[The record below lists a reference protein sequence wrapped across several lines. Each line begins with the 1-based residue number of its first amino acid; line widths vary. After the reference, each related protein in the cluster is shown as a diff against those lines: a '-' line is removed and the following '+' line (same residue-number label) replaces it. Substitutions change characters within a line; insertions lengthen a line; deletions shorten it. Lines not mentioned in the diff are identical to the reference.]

1 MMIFC
6 HEISQHCSLHSSS
19 TKSLTGGNMAEGVQ
33 TTLHLGKYSRDRIS
47 QKGDVNRDSDA
58 TQVCLFLPLTDYL
71 QLDNV

>member
-1 MMIFC
+1 M
-6 HEISQHCSLHSSS
+6 
-19 TKSLTGGNMAEGVQ
+19 GGNMAEGAQ